1 MSPDSPARS
10 EAGAILLWTR
20 GRAMVAA
27 RRGGKESSVV
37 RAQKTRVGTAVPALA
52 YGVAVRGVVY
62 SSFFLRLRIMSSVIF
77 SRSYWGFQPHSL
89 RAQLS
94 SILSGQ
100 LSAMACLIGSG
111 S

>member
-1 MSPDSPARS
+1 MLFYCLSAASMYM
-10 EAGAILLWTR
+10 GASFFIFFTKEGCQFEDIGSLLYEIEQYYFVYFFFIT
-20 GRAMVAA
+20 VY
-27 RRGGKESSVV
+27 
-37 RAQKTRVGTAVPALA
+37 LLN
-52 YGVAVRGVVY
+52 Y

-77 SRSYWGFQPHSL
+77 SRSYCGFQPHSL

-100 LSAMACLIGSG
+100 LSAMACLMGSG